1 MATNP
6 PNRDIYFNVPGVAS
20 VRWSHLDSMV
30 IEEWEGWADTSEF
43 TTLLMA
49 GIKALTEHGGK
60 LWLADCRRQRVLQ
73 PSDQEWADKEWTPRA
88 AAAGLKRFA
97 VVLPHSGLATMNLTK
112 REAIWRSLG
121 LDVGYFAT
129 PEEARAWLGELTDKK

>member
-6 PNRDIYFNVPGVAS
+6 PDQDVYFNVPGVAS

-30 IEEWEGWADTSEF
+30 IEEWEGWADTTEF
-43 TTLLMA
+43 TALLMA
-49 GIKALTEHGGK
+49 GIRALTEHRGK
-60 LWLADCRRQRVLQ
+60 LWLADCRRQRVLK

-97 VVLPHSGLATMNLTK
+97 VVLPASGLASTNLK
-112 REAIWRSLG
+112 NREATWRSKG
-121 LDVGYFAT
+121 LEVGYFGA
-129 PEEARAWLGELTDKK
+129 PEEARAWLASEG